1 VEQIEEIAQGRVWLG
16 NDALG
21 IKLVDAI
28 GSLDDAVKK
37 AAELA
42 KLKEYHTTGYPEPVD
57 WWESL
62 LEQGNKGSYLDSELR
77 QALGEYYEPLRL
89 VKTMNRQSAIQARL
103 PYYLNIN

>member
-1 VEQIEEIAQGRVWLG
+1 MG

-28 GSLDDAVKK
+28 GSLDDAIKK

-42 KLKEYHTTGYPEPVD
+42 KVKEYHATNYPEPAD
-57 WWESL
+57 WIESL
-62 LEQGNKGSYLDSELR
+62 LNQGTKGSYLDSEMR

-89 VKTMNRQSAIQARL
+89 VKTINRQSAIQARL
-103 PYYLNIN
+103 PYYIIMN